1 MVRSVT
7 VKQGELPV
15 VGKADRIMKNFRSI
29 PNMHSNDV
37 RGRELMVWNV
47 IHNFEY
53 ALQKAVKQGS
63 PH

>member
-1 MVRSVT
+1 M
-7 VKQGELPV
+7 

-53 ALQKAVKQGS
+53 ALQKAVKQGR